1 MPLPRTAGKRPSKS
15 LRVCA
20 TIRAAW
26 QARRRLAMTD
36 LDTASAEQG
45 MTERNVLYSCKT
57 ARLFLAFSL
66 EV

>member
-1 MPLPRTAGKRPSKS
+1 VRRFGLP
-15 LRVCA
+15 
-20 TIRAAW
+20 AW
-26 QARRRLAMTD
+26 QARRRLAMTG